1 MAKLIWLIAGAA
13 FAASMA
19 PAQEGPEQILQRAVK
34 LHQSGDPEKAIP
46 LYRQFLQVQ
55 PQAAQIRSNLGAA
68 LPSTGRYDEAITEY
82 RQALKSLPGDPSIRL
97 NLSLSLYKSGQISE
111 ASKELASLHIS
122 QPNNRQVTQLLADR
136 KSTRLNSSHLVISYA
151 VFCLKKKKK
160 KQNKG
165 NVSIRPREVARNQ

>member
-55 PQAAQIRSNLGAA
+55 PQAPRKSGPISAPRWPARGAMTRR
-68 LPSTGRYDEAITEY
+68 LPNTGRRSKVFPAI
-82 RQALKSLPGDPSIRL
+82 RA
-97 NLSLSLYKSGQISE
+97 SG
-111 ASKELASLHIS
+111 
-122 QPNNRQVTQLLADR
+122 
-136 KSTRLNSSHLVISYA
+136 
-151 VFCLKKKKK
+151 
-160 KQNKG
+160 
-165 NVSIRPREVARNQ
+165 